1 MRIGSWRCLSTS
13 LGWDQVDDL
22 LNSEQQNLK
31 VRQDQHTK
39 MGWYVEQLTWREC
52 KTPESL
58 IEAFDDGRKRLKY
71 AETHMNKH
79 SSRSHAVMQ
88 LKVAK
93 RPQGTCSAASPGGDA
108 TFKRLMGKMTIVD
121 LAGSERVKKSQHG
134 CVTTRV
140 FSFHDAVAA
149 WSGRWCSFA

>member
-88 LKVAK
+88 LYITK
-93 RPQGTCSAASPGGDA
+93 
-108 TFKRLMGKMTIVD
+108 
-121 LAGSERVKKSQHG
+121 
-134 CVTTRV
+134 
-140 FSFHDAVAA
+140 
-149 WSGRWCSFA
+149 